1 MLQFIVDLVGANR
14 VCLGTDYP
22 FPLGED
28 IPGELIKTAGFDQFT
43 QDILLEKSALEWL
56 KMDRKLFI

>member
-1 MLQFIVDLVGANR
+1 